1 MRRVR
6 VRRFTFFVVLILVLL
21 VGGGLTSLLIA
32 SSGQVLPFLTQV
44 NAPDADPTT
53 MLAWKANQFFI
64 FIAFVLFNLVGIA
77 ATLGILIW
85 LIDWQLKRSKADA
98 GAAKVV
104 TTTETVAQDT

>member
-1 MRRVR
+1 M
-6 VRRFTFFVVLILVLL
+6 RRFTFFVVLILVLL
-21 VGGGLTSLLIA
+21 VGGGLTSLLIS
-32 SSGQVLPFLTQV
+32 SSGNVLPFLVQV

-98 GAAKVV
+98 GAKAIA
-104 TTTETVAQDT
+104 TTSTETVAQDS